1 LANIAILEREGL
13 ISRGQELEDDLYEA
27 LVPLKEHPLVG
38 DVRGGVGLMAAV
50 DFDGELLERNPAL
63 PGTLA
68 KAIRPHGVLLRALA
82 RGLAISPPLVV
93 SPEEIDLISGAI
105 RAGLDDVRESVDV
118 EAAKAAAGS

>member
-13 ISRGQELEDDLYEA
+13 ISRGQELEDDLYGA

-50 DFDGELLERNPAL
+50 AIDEELLERDPAL
-63 PGTLA
+63 PGKVA

-82 RGLAISPPLVV
+82 RALAISPPLVV
-93 SPEEIDLISGAI
+93 SQEEIDLIARGI
-105 RAGLDDVRESVDV
+105 RAGLDDVLESVDV